1 MLKRL
6 PTPRRR
12 TFGGARALFA
22 VLLLAGCD
30 QNSTDPQLATPA
42 QFSRDGSISDLQN
55 SLKTGTARV
64 EVSIIPGGLVARR
77 VEIEQAKEIAKPEEV
92 RGQITAIKIAF
103 DSSTSFHP
111 RLSPS
116 NPEGTAGHGHH
127 GKPTVA
133 DFVTRIQAQLAA
145 GHHAGVTAR
154 RNPAAQPQAPDDASF
169 TASELQFDG
178 GADHPFVALNVSAA
192 SLTTNPAPPPDAWL
206 KLLGFQLELRVSD
219 RSTQLKIEN
228 PRLQGVRGFEGIVQ
242 AVDQTGGTVTLKDG
256 TIIRIVAGTE
266 LEPKAGPD
274 DNRLTSLADVAAA
287 LAAGK
292 TVGAEGKGLVDA
304 TSPLTLDAIKIEF
317 EVE

>member
-30 QNSTDPQLATPA
+30 QNSTDPQLAPPT

-64 EVSIIPGGLVARR
+64 EVSIIRGGLVARR

-92 RGQITAIKIAF
+92 RGQITAITWSSGQGTATLKVGGLQIAF

-111 RLSPS
+111 RLAPS
-116 NPEGTAGHGHH
+116 HPEGTAGHGHH

-169 TASELQFDG
+169 TASEQIG
-178 GADHPFVALNVSAA
+178 RAHV
-192 SLTTNPAPPPDAWL
+192 
-206 KLLGFQLELRVSD
+206 
-219 RSTQLKIEN
+219 
-228 PRLQGVRGFEGIVQ
+228 
-242 AVDQTGGTVTLKDG
+242 
-256 TIIRIVAGTE
+256 
-266 LEPKAGPD
+266 
-274 DNRLTSLADVAAA
+274 
-287 LAAGK
+287 
-292 TVGAEGKGLVDA
+292 
-304 TSPLTLDAIKIEF
+304 
-317 EVE
+317 